1 MSIGKRLLTLLFLV
15 VLTGAVSVNAYAH
28 DVPDMSEKGIIDITM
43 KWEDQAVPGGTLTLY
58 RVGAVREDDGDF
70 SFEPTGVFKNR
81 GSTFEDI
88 QSAGLAAELARYA
101 ADNDLQGTT
110 RTIGKDGKISFANL
124 ELGLYLVVQE
134 QAASGY
140 SKINPFL
147 VSVPAMEEGEY
158 IYSID
163 ASPKITNGPE
173 PVPVEPS
180 SPAPAKPGTTLPW
193 TGQLTWPIPILVVAG
208 LLLFSLGWVLCF
220 GKKKSRL

>member
-43 KWEDQAVPGGTLTLY
+43 KWKEQAVPGGTLTLY
-58 RVGAVREDDGDF
+58 RVGSVREYDGDF
-70 SFEPTGVFKNR
+70 SFEPAGVFKNW

-101 ADNDLQGTT
+101 ADNDLKGTT
-110 RTIGKDGKISFANL
+110 RTIGKDGKISFADL
-124 ELGLYLVVQE
+124 ELGLYLVVQD

-147 VSVPAMEEGEY
+147 VSVPAMEAGEY
-158 IYSID
+158 IYRID

-180 SPAPAKPGTTLPW
+180 SPAPTKPGTTLPW

-220 GKKKSRL
+220 GKKRSRL

>member
-43 KWEDQAVPGGTLTLY
+43 KWKEQAVPGGTLTLY

-110 RTIGKDGKISFANL
+110 RTIGKDGKISFADL

-220 GKKKSRL
+220 GKRKRRL